1 MKEVEVKIPFSSNGK
16 VVMGELE
23 VSAKKLEGAIAAA
36 SKGINKQYKAM
47 TESMASTVVAIQGVT
62 YAFQQLAEPAM
73 SFDEAMRAA
82 NTMAGKSG
90 EGLEKLTGQIKG
102 LSKEIPV
109 ARDLLAE
116 GLYQTISNGVPE
128 DNWISFL
135 ETSARSSVG
144 GMANLNEVV
153 KVTSTIIKNYG
164 YSWEEAGAIQDKIQ
178 LTAKNGVTS
187 FEQLA
192 QALPKVTGNAATLGV
207 QINELMATFSTLTG
221 VSGNTAE
228 VATQLGAIFTALVKP
243 SREAQKMAAA
253 MGIEFDDAAIKAAGG
268 LENFLTSLDKAVKEY
283 AQANGVLEQAIYGK
297 LFGSAEALRAI
308 GPLVGQLS
316 DKFSENIEGMADSA
330 GTMDEAFATMSRSVS
345 SAIQLMKNGMA
356 DAMDSIGQFAASW
369 LPVLQQTA
377 NLTIALNGVKAV
389 ITVTSSVIK
398 SFDAVIKASAI
409 GLKYHNSII
418 NASGRAFYSL
428 PKPISGAIAKIVGFG
443 SASKGASLAI
453 RGLSIAIKGI
463 ISATVIGAVFVAAT
477 TAMEYFSGKSE
488 EVTDALKDL
497 EDGTNAYTQSA
508 ADAKVQIDADIKSLG
523 ELIKSKGDTK
533 EAVDKLNS
541 SYGETFGTFKTA
553 EEWYKVLTEN
563 SQLYIKQIGYEAQAR
578 ALAAEMA
585 KVSIEK
591 ELAAERKAEL
601 ERSGKHKQIVSRIVG
616 SGSSGYTQTITAEVE
631 TKDYIQAKKDI
642 EAAAAAE
649 AEFQKRL
656 DVVAKKVGEVTS
668 QIKSEMSQESST
680 TPTNNLNDL
689 IKGDSSGKDKTY
701 KQQLEKQ
708 LADAKEKYVQAAIKG
723 NKEEA
728 ESMLPVIAGLNAQIA
743 EVEKIEKE
751 MEQPKTLTTLSD
763 INKAIQYQRALREN
777 ASKEYIAQIDE
788 EIERLQKLYKELDES
803 SKKIKPVGE
812 IETDEELDAALN
824 YYTTKLRTANEEER
838 AEIQRTILE
847 YEKLKEAR
855 EEALGELSAPGDIS
869 TLKSGRDFD
878 NALSYYQNKQNKAK
892 TDQEYADYQ
901 RKINEINKA
910 KSSRE
915 NISTIIG
922 YQDEIA
928 DLKGLSDKD
937 LKMKLQ
943 LIGADGIASKIQ
955 QLKAMMIDP
964 NIPDEFKQILS
975 ETIGQWEQYRKVA
988 SDSTAVAAQGI
999 SMVGQAFT
1007 NLGGIFDETTGKWM
1021 NYVGSMLESISKLI
1035 PALMAVTS
1043 ANSANSAA
1051 QTPVIGWL
1059 QVPAAIAATVAAFA
1073 NIPKFADGGIAYG
1086 PTMGLFGEYAGAS
1099 NNPEVVAPLDKL
1111 RSMIQP
1117 QGEMAGRVE
1126 FEIDG
1131 RKLKGVLKK
1140 VDALNSR
1147 S

>member
-1 MKEVEVKIPFSSNGK
+1 MAKDYSFNLKFNSNGDIVIRDLQISAEALSK
-16 VVMGELE
+16 SIASVQKSLNKSFSAVTRQFSLMSVAFNNGLRGLE
-23 VSAKKLEGAIAAA
+23 QLSGQA
-36 SKGINKQYKAM
+36 S
-47 TESMASTVVAIQGVT
+47 
-62 YAFQQLAEPAM
+62 

-90 EGLEKLTGQIKG
+90 EEFKKLTGQIKG

-109 ARDLLAE
+109 ARDLLAG
-116 GLYQTISNGVPE
+116 GLYQTISSGVPE

-144 GMANLNEVV
+144 GLANLNEVV

-178 LTAKNGVTS
+178 LTAKNGETS

-228 VATQLGAIFTALVKP
+228 VATQLGAIFTALVRP
-243 SREAQKMAAA
+243 STEAQKMAAA
-253 MGIEFDDAAIKAAGG
+253 MGIEFDAAAIKAAGG
-268 LENFLTSLDKAVKEY
+268 LENFLTSLDKAVKQY

-308 GPLVGQLS
+308 GPLVGQMS
-316 DKFSENIEGMADSA
+316 DKFSENIEAMADSA
-330 GTMDEAFATMSRSVS
+330 GTMDAAFEKMGTTSQATAIKLQNWFSSMTDSFGKVAASMMPVAQFAFNAGMSIGGL
-345 SAIQLMKNGMA
+345 SAIFKASKLAVINLLGAILKLNVGLGSLARGVLSLMPAAVKRFALGLEMLSASSRKASVAVNVLKF
-356 DAMDSIGQFAASW
+356 SIKSLLAAS
-369 LPVLQQTA
+369 
-377 NLTIALNGVKAV
+377 GV
-389 ITVTSSVIK
+389 
-398 SFDAVIKASAI
+398 
-409 GLKYHNSII
+409 GLVY
-418 NASGRAFYSL
+418 L
-428 PKPISGAIAKIVGFG
+428 
-443 SASKGASLAI
+443 
-453 RGLSIAIKGI
+453 GI
-463 ISATVIGAVFVAAT
+463 T
-477 TAMEYFSGKSE
+477 TAIEHFSGKSE
-488 EVTDALKDL
+488 EATAALKDL

-533 EAVDKLNS
+533 EAIDKLNS
-541 SYGETFGTFKTA
+541 SYGEIFGTFETA

-563 SQLYIKQIGYEAQAR
+563 SQLYIRQIGYEAQAR
-578 ALAAEMA
+578 VIAAEMA

-601 ERSGKHKQIVSRIVG
+601 ERSGKHKQTVSRIVG

-642 EAAAAAE
+642 EAAATAE

-689 IKGDSSGKDKTY
+689 IKGDSSGKEKTY

-743 EVEKIEKE
+743 QVERIEKE
-751 MEQPKTLTTLSD
+751 MEQPKTLTTLGD
-763 INKAIQYQRALREN
+763 INKAIQYQRALRED
-777 ASKEYIAQIDE
+777 ASKEYIAQIDQ
-788 EIERLQKLYKELDES
+788 EIERLQKLYQELDES
-803 SKKIKPVGE
+803 GKKVKPVGE
-812 IETDEELDAALN
+812 IETDEELDAAIN
-824 YYTTKLRTANEEER
+824 YYTAKLRTANEEER
-838 AEIQRTILE
+838 AEIQKTILE

-869 TLKSGRDFD
+869 TLKSGHDFD
-878 NALSYYQNKQNKAK
+878 NALSYYQNKQSKAK

-928 DLKGLSDKD
+928 DLKELNDKD

-1051 QTPVIGWL
+1051 QTPIIGWL